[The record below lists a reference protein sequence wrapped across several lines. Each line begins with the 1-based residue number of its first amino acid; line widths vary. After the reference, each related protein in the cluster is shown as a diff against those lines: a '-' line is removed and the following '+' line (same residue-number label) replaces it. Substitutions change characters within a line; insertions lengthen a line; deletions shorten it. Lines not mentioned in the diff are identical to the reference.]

1 MVNKIKWVV
10 MVSIMFVIISCY
22 YDKEAL
28 LYPGENNCS
37 GTDKKFSTD
46 VHPVIQSKCSY
57 ASDCHGTGSTNSGGL
72 LTNYSQIKNSVL
84 NIRNQIVIGSMPK
97 NGSLTNA
104 ELQTILCWIDSG
116 SPFN

>member
-1 MVNKIKWVV
+1 MKWFV
-10 MVSIMFVIISCY
+10 MVSIMFVISGCY

-28 LYPGENNCS
+28 LYPGVNTCS
-37 GTDKKFSTD
+37 GTQKKFATE

-57 ASDCHGTGSTNSGGL
+57 SSDCHSSGSTNFGGP
-72 LTNYSQIKNSVL
+72 LTNYNQIKNSAL
-84 NIRNQIVIGSMPK
+84 TIKNQIVIGSMPK
-97 NGSLTNA
+97 NGSLTNS